1 MKAHYHLADV
11 FTTTRFGGNQL
22 AVFPDAKEIDPRFMQ
37 SIARELNLSETVFV
51 LPPQNDRNDFRL
63 RIFTP
68 ATELPIAGHP
78 TVGTA
83 FVLAKANIADLHA
96 KGGRL
101 VFEEGV
107 GPIEVTVEPSG
118 LITMKQPLPQ
128 FGRRWDDVE
137 PIAEMLSLDV
147 AAIAET
153 GLPVQPVSCGVP
165 FLFVPLRSLEDARR
179 IQFRRE
185 IWNNVLKD
193 TEAPQV
199 FAFTLETESEIA
211 AVHSR
216 MFAPALNIPEDPAT
230 GSASGPLGCYLL
242 HHNVLTDQDILE
254 FVSEQG
260 IEMGRPSFI
269 NVAVRRSQGEITDVK
284 VGGQAVYVGEGFFQ
298 LD

>member
-1 MKAHYHLADV
+1 MKAAYHLVDV
-11 FTTTRFGGNQL
+11 FTNTRFGGNQL
-22 AVFPDAKEIDPRFMQ
+22 AVFPDAKEINPQLMQ

-51 LPPQNDRNDFRL
+51 LPASDADNDFRL

-68 ATELPIAGHP
+68 AIELPMAGHP

-83 FVLAKANIADLHA
+83 FVLANAGIADLHT
-96 KGGRL
+96 KQGKL

-107 GPIEVTVEPSG
+107 GPIEVTIEPAG

-128 FGRRWDDVE
+128 FGRPWDDVE
-137 PIAEMLSLDV
+137 PIAEMLSVDV
-147 AAIAET
+147 KAITET

-165 FLFVPLRSLEDARR
+165 FLYVPLRSLEDAHR
-179 IQFRRE
+179 IEFRRE
-185 IWNNVLKD
+185 IWNRFLKD

-199 FAFTLETESEIA
+199 FAFTLETGHERA
-211 AVHSR
+211 DVHSR

-230 GSASGPLGCYLL
+230 GSASGPLGCYLMRY
-242 HHNVLTDQDILE
+242 NVLTDGNTLE

-269 NVAVRRSQGEITDVK
+269 NVIVRRNQEGITNVVIGGHAVHVGQGFI
-284 VGGQAVYVGEGFFQ
+284 Q

>member
-1 MKAHYHLADV
+1 MKAHYYLADV
-11 FTTTRFGGNQL
+11 FTTNRFGGNQL

-37 SIARELNLSETVFV
+37 PIARELNLSETVFV
-51 LPPQNDRNDFRL
+51 LPPDDDRNDFRL

-83 FVLAKANIADLHA
+83 FVLAKANIADLSH

-107 GPIEVTVEPSG
+107 GPIEITVEPSG

-128 FGRRWDDVE
+128 FGRAWEQVE
-137 PIAEMLSLDV
+137 PIAEMLSLEV
-147 AAIAET
+147 GAIADT

-179 IQFRRE
+179 IEFRRE
-185 IWNNVLKD
+185 IWNAVLKH

-199 FAFTLETESEIA
+199 FAFTLETENEIA

-242 HHNVLTDQDILE
+242 HHNVLTSHDTLE
-254 FVSEQG
+254 FISEQG

-269 NVAVRRSQGEITDVK
+269 NIAVNRDHGKITNVAI
-284 VGGQAVYVGEGFFQ
+284 GGKAIYVGEGFIH